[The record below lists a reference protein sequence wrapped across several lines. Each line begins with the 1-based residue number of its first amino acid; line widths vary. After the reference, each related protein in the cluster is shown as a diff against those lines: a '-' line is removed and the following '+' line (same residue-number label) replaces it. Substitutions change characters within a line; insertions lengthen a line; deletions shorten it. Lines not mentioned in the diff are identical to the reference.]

1 VARHWRNLGHNAV
14 RVRLR
19 YADEF
24 GTPAGARHAW
34 WWRWL
39 SPVIAAGVTAGVY
52 AKRPLRRYWSSLPVV
67 YATKVIYCFGAAR
80 AIDSGFALS
89 DE

>member
-1 VARHWRNLGHNAV
+1 LGHNAV

-24 GTPAGARHAW
+24 GTPGGARHAW
-34 WWRWL
+34 WWRL
-39 SPVIAAGVTAGVY
+39 FSPVIAAGVTAGVY

-80 AIDSGFALS
+80 AIDSGFATQP
-89 DE
+89 